1 MKAQIYFQF
10 KQWYDTKEGKKL
22 GNTHALGNMTF
33 PNQQEACNFLQ
44 EEIENMKIHED
55 LVQNW
60 ELVRVIQDVIPN
72 PIQQKLNFPAQVDL
86 MKNFKS
92 TNMPRSS
99 DSL

>member
-33 PNQQEACNFLQ
+33 PNQQEACNYLQ
-44 EEIENMKIHED
+44 EQIENMKIHED

-72 PIQQKLNFPAQVDL
+72 AITKYSILTTYTEQNIIE
-86 MKNFKS
+86 
-92 TNMPRSS
+92 
-99 DSL
+99 

>member
-33 PNQQEACNFLQ
+33 PNQQEACNYLQ
-44 EEIENMKIHED
+44 ERIENMTIHED

-72 PIQQKLNFPAQVDL
+72 AISKYSQNI
-86 MKNFKS
+86 S
-92 TNMPRSS
+92 
-99 DSL
+99 